1 MTVFLLTKLVA
12 YEALWG
18 GCAALYFSSPHQRS
32 TASPMSKPVSLT
44 LFIGAILLSGVL
56 LSTQLNVWA
65 TCFAIITIVMMNF
78 VLVTLASAHEKSRLM
93 VITYGA
99 VLAFFLAFVVG
110 LVGAVGGY
118 YVA

>member
-1 MTVFLLTKLVA
+1 MTVFLLAKLVA

-32 TASPMSKPVSLT
+32 AATPMSKPVSLT

-65 TCFAIITIVMMNF
+65 TCFAIITIVMMNL
-78 VLVTLASAHEKSRLM
+78 VLVTLVSAHEKSRLM

-99 VLAFFLAFVVG
+99 VLAFVVG
-110 LVGAVGGY
+110 VVGAVGGH

>member
-65 TCFAIITIVMMNF
+65 TCFAIVTIVMMNL
-78 VLVTLASAHEKSRLM
+78 VLVTLVSAHEKRRLM

-99 VLAFFLAFVVG
+99 VLAFVVG
-110 LVGAVGGY
+110 LVGAVGGH